1 MPKWSLRDLVA
12 KRTEKKTLDPQM
24 RDMLLSLDGVYE
36 TRPRVPESPSGE
48 AREVASSEAAAD
60 DRVDTA

>member
-12 KRTEKKTLDPQM
+12 KRTEKKKLDPQM

-36 TRPRVPESPSGE
+36 ARPRSPEPMSGE
-48 AREVASSEAAAD
+48 PGEVASSDTAGD
-60 DRVDTA
+60 DRTEAD